1 MESTGPFEGVLSA
14 ARAGEGWAL
23 AELFRDLHPRVLR
36 YLRTVSPDEAE
47 DLTSDT
53 WLDVVRALE
62 RFRGSEADLRALA
75 FSIARTRVNEA
86 RDAAARRLLDEE
98 RLSAVTVTPDPAT
111 PASGDEL
118 EVTLAGLDTES
129 ALARILALPLDEA
142 EIVLLRVLGGLSVA
156 EVARTLEASQR
167 KIRTLQ
173 RRALRRLAD
182 VTAEERTTS

>member
-1 MESTGPFEGVLSA
+1 MENPGPFERVLSA

-62 RFRGSEADLRALA
+62 RFRGGEADLRSLA
-75 FSIARTRVNEA
+75 FSIARTRVAES
-86 RDAAARRLLDEE
+86 RDAAARRLLDQE
-98 RLSAVTVTPDPAT
+98 RMSQVTVTNDGAGQ
-111 PASGDEL
+111 AEDL

-129 ALARILALPLDEA
+129 ALAKILALPMDEA

-156 EVARTLEASQR
+156 EVARTLDASQR
-167 KIRTLQ
+167 KVRTLQ

>member
-1 MESTGPFEGVLSA
+1 METTGPFERVLAA

-62 RFRGSEADLRALA
+62 RFRGAEADLRALA
-75 FSIARTRVNEA
+75 FSIARTRVAEA
-86 RDAAARRLLDEE
+86 RDAAARRLLDTE
-98 RLSAVTVTPDPAT
+98 RISQVSVTHDDGAHD
-111 PASGDEL
+111 GEDL

-129 ALARILALPLDEA
+129 ALARVLTLPLDEA
-142 EIVLLRVLGGLSVA
+142 EIVLLRVLGALSVA

-167 KIRTLQ
+167 KVRTLQ

-182 VTAEERTTS
+182 VSAEERTTS

>member
-1 MESTGPFEGVLSA
+1 METPGPFERVLSA

-53 WLDVVRALE
+53 WLDVVRAIE
-62 RFRGSEADLRALA
+62 RFRGGEADLRALA
-75 FSIARTRVNEA
+75 FSIARTRVAES

-98 RLSAVTVTPDPAT
+98 RMSQVTVTNDGS
-111 PASGDEL
+111 ASEPEDL

-129 ALARILALPLDEA
+129 ALAKILALPMDEA
-142 EIVLLRVLGGLSVA
+142 EIVLLRVLGGLSVT
-156 EVARTLEASQR
+156 EIARTLDASQR
-167 KIRTLQ
+167 KVRTLQ

-182 VTAEERTTS
+182 ATAEERTTS

>member
-1 MESTGPFEGVLSA
+1 MESTGPFERVLAA

-36 YLRTVSPDEAE
+36 YLRTVSPDEAD

-75 FSIARTRVNEA
+75 FSIARTRVAEA
-86 RDAAARRLLDEE
+86 RDAAARRLLEQE
-98 RLSAVTVTPDPAT
+98 RLADISVTRDDDRP
-111 PASGDEL
+111 GDDIEM
-118 EVTLAGLDTES
+118 TLAGLDTES

-142 EIVLLRVLGGLSVA
+142 EIVLLRVLGGLSVN
-156 EVARTLEASQR
+156 EVARTLEASPR
-167 KIRTLQ
+167 RVRTLQ
-173 RRALRRLAD
+173 RRALRRLAA
-182 VTAEERTTS
+182 VTAEERTNS

>member
-1 MESTGPFEGVLSA
+1 MESTGPFERVLTA

-36 YLRTVSPDEAE
+36 YLRTVSPDEAD

-86 RDAAARRLLDEE
+86 REAAARRLLADE
-98 RLSAVTVTPDPAT
+98 RLSTVTV
-111 PASGDEL
+111 
-118 EVTLAGLDTES
+118 
-129 ALARILALPLDEA
+129 
-142 EIVLLRVLGGLSVA
+142 
-156 EVARTLEASQR
+156 
-167 KIRTLQ
+167 
-173 RRALRRLAD
+173 
-182 VTAEERTTS
+182 